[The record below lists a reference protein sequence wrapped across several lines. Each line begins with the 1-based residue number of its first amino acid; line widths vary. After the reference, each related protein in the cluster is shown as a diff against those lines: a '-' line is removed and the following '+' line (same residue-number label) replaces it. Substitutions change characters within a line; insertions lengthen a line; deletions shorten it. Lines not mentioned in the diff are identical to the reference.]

1 MAAGFVEVNVCD
13 FCSVSMWYGL
23 LLTWDCKCL
32 EITFLFCVFSLGSG
46 DKVLAL
52 AGFEVE
58 KAKK

>member
-1 MAAGFVEVNVCD
+1 MQEGGPGGSGAVGLTGLD
-13 FCSVSMWYGL
+13 FCSAPAWAEVHL
-23 LLTWDCKCL
+23 KQPVLVL
-32 EITFLFCVFSLGSG
+32 CVLPLGSG